1 MQRGVFMGLTLINQ
15 NVSKSHI
22 GCDEI
27 FSVQLT
33 LAAAP
38 SLLEKPC
45 DIILA
50 VNTSDG
56 MGGEAL
62 GEIKEMAGRL
72 IRLVAAQTHG
82 GQADHIGAGNRM
94 GLISFSDE
102 AYIEVWPIT
111 AAVGLR
117 RRLNKLHVGGK
128 ANHADAF
135 IKARALFNMQSASR
149 KVLILWTDGV
159 HTAGGP
165 SAKAAD
171 KLREM
176 GVEIYC
182 VGVSAR
188 NEVNTR
194 ALNTWA
200 SGPEGAHVFLPHKGA
215 RTAWKNLTHSLTCA
229 GATDLVLQER
239 FGRAFHIIG
248 TPKASKGR
256 ARRIGQRTLRWDI
269 DALGV
274 DGAQG
279 ATLHFL
285 LRHTGGGEGL
295 KPIAHSAVYADK
307 QQNDVQIPIPQV
319 QIQCG
324 AGFGSLGGE
333 DWEDRQP

>member
-1 MQRGVFMGLTLINQ
+1 MGLTLINQ
-15 NVSKSHI
+15 NVSKSYI

-62 GEIKEMAGRL
+62 GEVKEMAGRL
-72 IRLVAAQTHG
+72 ICLVAAQTHG
-82 GQADHIGAGNRM
+82 GRADHIGAGNRM

-117 RRLNKLHVGGK
+117 RRLNKLRVGGK

-149 KVLILWTDGV
+149 KVLILWTDGM

-182 VGVSAR
+182 VGVSSR
-188 NEVNTR
+188 SEVNTR
-194 ALNTWA
+194 ALNAWA
-200 SGPEGAHVFLPHKGA
+200 SGPEGAHVMIPHKGA
-215 RTAWKNLTHSLTCA
+215 KGAWKNLTHNLSRT
-229 GATDLVLQER
+229 GATGLALQER
-239 FGRAFHIIG
+239 FGRAFHIVG
-248 TPKASKGR
+248 SPKASRGTVRK
-256 ARRIGQRTLRWDI
+256 IGQQTLRWDI

-274 DGAQG
+274 EAAEGA
-279 ATLHFL
+279 ALHFL
-285 LRHTGGGEGL
+285 LRHTGDGEGL
-295 KPIAHSAVYADK
+295 KPIAHTAVYADRE
-307 QQNDVQIPIPQV
+307 QNDVQIPIPQV

-324 AGFGSLGGE
+324 AGFGSLARE
-333 DWEDRQP
+333 DWEDGQP